1 MSDLVDAL
9 CKISQDVGLPKRQKA
24 QADLNFIPL
33 PSLEKEA
40 AIKTAQAFL
49 SELKELNAL
58 TEGQWE
64 KLASEVTTP
73 EAAKAYKR
81 LKKLEA
87 GKPRAGE
94 IGRGAAV
101 GALTVPIATLAHR
114 AISGPKGRVPSTL
127 KNTAALFPG
136 IRPMLASAGYGSV
149 FGGVM
154 PAARQKLEREVEK
167 QKLRDYLG
175 TSKRGKLRSKIKK
188 TVGI

>member
-24 QADLNFIPL
+24 QADLNFTPL

-73 EAAKAYKR
+73 EAVKAYKR
-81 LKKLEA
+81 LKKLEE

-101 GALTVPIATLAHR
+101 GAVTVPIATLAHR
-114 AISGPKGRVPSTL
+114 AISGPKARIPNRL
-127 KNTAALFPG
+127 WPG
-136 IRPMLASAGYGSV
+136 VRPMLASAGYGSV

-154 PAARQKLEREVEK
+154 PAARQKLEREAEK
-167 QKLRDYLG
+167 QKLREYLG
-175 TSKRGKLRSKIKK
+175 THKRGKLRRKIKR